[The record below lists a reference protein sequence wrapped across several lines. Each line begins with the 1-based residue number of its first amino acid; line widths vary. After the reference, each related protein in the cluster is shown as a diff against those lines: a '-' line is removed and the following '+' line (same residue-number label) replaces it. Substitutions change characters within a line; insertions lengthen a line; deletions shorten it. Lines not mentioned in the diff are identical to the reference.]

1 MYKMMSLVWQLVA
14 LLSVCLVLAAGAAD
28 TGTSIAGQ
36 WHAAILPRQHD
47 HVFRPQRCVIAKLLY
62 LLWLFHLDTET

>member
-28 TGTSIAGQ
+28 TGTSKAG
-36 WHAAILPRQHD
+36 HAAILPRQHD